1 MASHQ
6 KNDQAIRNPV
16 ITKTDDDPRALVIRH
31 DGFVEWEN
39 IWIPLADGRRLSA
52 RVWMPLEALEEGG
65 SVPVPAILEYLP
77 YRKRDG
83 TAPRDESNYPVF
95 ARAGYAGVRVDIC
108 GTGESDGVF
117 DDEYSPRELSDGVE
131 VINWIAAQHWCS
143 GKLGMM
149 GISWGGFNA
158 LQIAALRPEPL
169 KAVISIGST
178 TDRYNCDIHYKNGCH
193 LYSNL
198 SWAGVMQCFANRP
211 PDPALVGPRWREMW
225 LERLEGATPIL
236 TGWLEHQRFEDFWK
250 HGSVG
255 QDYSAITAACLVI
268 SGWADAYRNA
278 PPDAAAHFHAV
289 TKAIN
294 GPWIHKYPHFAYP
307 HPRADFHKEALHWWN
322 RWLKEENNG
331 AEDLPDYRAYISQN
345 VRPSNWREVEEGRWV
360 AEQIWPSPDIELQ
373 DWTLTADGS
382 LEPCA
387 FESSGTER
395 LSGSRESLLSICSPQ
410 DTGTACGEI
419 FTLKPDSEMPGDQ
432 RGDDAGSLVFETAPL
447 ANPLEI
453 LGQVKLALSVA
464 IDAPLG
470 NLAVR
475 LIDVHPDGVSHRV
488 SFGLLNLAHRQS
500 QEQPEPM
507 IPGQAEQVEILL
519 DDAGYRFLPGHR
531 IRISIST
538 AYWPMILPSPYHVTA
553 SILTGKAAVVT
564 LPVRRTAGVNDLLL
578 ADETDM
584 PRPDA
589 SVPVPQ
595 YQINQPGKVD
605 RWVKRDLANNR
616 TEYHVVEDTGESE
629 QPHGL
634 CDRHLREDCWMICP
648 DDPLGASGRSAW
660 TSWLSRVAEEG
671 NWSIRLESVVA
682 MTLTAETY
690 DITVE
695 LRAYDGEELIF
706 ERRFEHSIVRDCM

>member
-1 MASHQ
+1 MPGHDHPEKANMAVTHL
-6 KNDQAIRNPV
+6 AGEV
-16 ITKTDDDPRALVIRH
+16 IEH

-39 IWIPLADGRRLSA
+39 IWIGLKDGRRLSA
-52 RVWMPLEALEEGG
+52 RVWMPRVALEEGG
-65 SVPVPAILEYLP
+65 TVPAILEYLP

-83 TAPRDESNYPVF
+83 TAPRDESNYPIF
-95 ARAGYAGVRVDIC
+95 ALAGYAGVRVDIC

-117 DDEYSPRELSDGVE
+117 DDEYSPRELADGVE

-143 GKLGMM
+143 GKVGMM

-158 LQIAALRPEPL
+158 LQIAALRPEAL

-198 SWAGVMQCFANRP
+198 GWAGVMQCFANRP
-211 PDPALVGPRWREMW
+211 PDPALVGSHWRDKW

-236 TGWLEHQRFEDFWK
+236 AGWLAHQRFDDFWK
-250 HGSVG
+250 RGSVG
-255 QDYSAITAACLVI
+255 QDYAAITAPCLVI

-278 PPDAAAHFHAV
+278 PPDAAANFTAV

-307 HPRADFHKEALHWWN
+307 HPRADFHKEALRWWD
-322 RWLKEENNG
+322 RWLKDAQNG

-345 VRPSNWREVEEGRWV
+345 VRPGTWREVEEGRWV
-360 AEQIWPSPDIELQ
+360 AEQSWPSPDIEQRSWYLNG
-373 DWTLTADGS
+373 DGS
-382 LEPCA
+382 LGPA
-387 FESSGTER
+387 ASGET
-395 LSGSRESLLSICSPQ
+395 LLSICSPQ

-432 RGDDAGSLVFETAPL
+432 RGDDAGSLVFETQPL
-447 ANPLEI
+447 EAPLEI
-453 LGQVKLALSVA
+453 LGQVRMALDVA

-475 LIDVHPDGVSHRV
+475 LVDVHPDGVAQRV

-507 IPGQAEQVEILL
+507 IPGQAERVEISL

-538 AYWPMILPSPYHVTA
+538 AYWPMIMPSPFHVTA
-553 SILTGKAAVVT
+553 TIECGAGAVVT
-564 LPVRRTAGVNDLLL
+564 LPIRKNAAAALPGTI
-578 ADETDM
+578 DETDM
-584 PRPDA
+584 PKPDA

-595 YQINQPGKVD
+595 YQMNTPGKVE
-605 RWVKRDLANNR
+605 RWVRRDLANNR
-616 TEYHVVEDTGESE
+616 SEYHVVEDTGESE

-634 CDRHLREDCWMICP
+634 RDRHLREDCWSICP
-648 DDPLGASGRSAW
+648 DDPLGATGRSAW
-660 TSWLSRVAEEG
+660 TCWMSRQKTEARESEAREKEVREKEG
-671 NWSIRLESVVA
+671 GTSDWSIRFESVVA
-682 MTLTAETY
+682 MTLQADSY
-690 DITVE
+690 DITID
-695 LRAYDGEELIF
+695 LRAYEAEELIF
-706 ERRFEHSIVRDCM
+706 ERSFEHSIVRDCM